1 MLIFSLHIL
10 LAVGCAMTL
19 RGAAENGRRKAL
31 YGLNQ
36 RLSMAIGAKQDAR
49 EAQLKLLIEEVENKT
64 K

>member
-1 MLIFSLHIL
+1 
-10 LAVGCAMTL
+10 MTL